1 MSARSPRAPT
11 PPLALTPARAAAALD
26 MSEDHFRANVAPEL
40 RWIRQGRKRVVAVA
54 EIERWL
60 ERNASRALD
69 SPRPGRQRG
78 SRTTSPSGRA

>member
-1 MSARSPRAPT
+1 MSTRSPRAPT

-26 MSEDHFRANVAPEL
+26 MSEDHFREPVAPEL
-40 RWIRQGRKRVVAVA
+40 RWIRCGRKRVVAIT

-69 SPRPGRQRG
+69 SPRPGRLRG
-78 SRTTSPSGRA
+78 GSATSPSGRA